1 MQSVSL
7 HSNLVFHDSDPYAEP
22 LFVDKTGRILRFML
36 RPGQVVVEHS
46 APSSPVYLVVLEG
59 AGMFSG
65 ADGHEERYGPGTL
78 LIFDVGE
85 KHAIRAESEPLVFLA
100 FLHGAPLA
108 Q

>member
-1 MQSVSL
+1 MKSVAL
-7 HSNLVFHDSDPYAEP
+7 HDNLVFHDKDPYAEP
-22 LFVDKTGRILRFML
+22 LFVDKAGRILRFTL
-36 RPGQVVVEHS
+36 NPGQTVVEHT

-59 AGMFSG
+59 VGLFSG
-65 ADGHEERYGPGTL
+65 GDGQEQRYGPGAL

-85 KHAIRAESEPLVFLA
+85 KHAIRAEDEPLVFLA